1 MPADPRSSVAAL
13 VPVWNGAAFLAQALE
28 SILAQVPAVDE
39 VLVVDDGS
47 SDESAALAE
56 SFGPRVRCLRRPH
69 RGLAAT
75 RNEAVRSSRSDLIA
89 FLDSDDLWPPG
100 RLSLLLRALEENPD
114 CGIAQGR
121 LQRLVRSAAPPG
133 WELVNES
140 WRAPNLSTALIRR
153 SAFAT
158 VGPFDE
164 GLSPGDD
171 VDWLLRARELGV
183 REARVD
189 SITLHYRRHEANLT
203 NDVAMDRSSLL
214 RVLGR
219 SIARRRAGAPEE
231 PPDGSVVR
239 RS

>member
-1 MPADPRSSVAAL
+1 MAVDPRPTVAAL
-13 VPVWNGAAFLAQALE
+13 VPVWNGEAFLAEALE
-28 SILAQVPAVDE
+28 SILVQVPAVDE

-47 SDESAALAE
+47 SDESASLAE
-56 SFGPRVRCLRRPH
+56 SFGPRVRCLRRAH
-69 RGLAAT
+69 RGVAAT
-75 RNEAVRSSRSDLIA
+75 RNDALRSSRSDLIA
-89 FLDSDDLWPPG
+89 FLDADDVWPQG
-100 RLSLLLRALEENPD
+100 RLSRLLRALEESPE

-121 LQRLVRSAAPPG
+121 LQRLVRSGGPTG

-140 WRAPNLSTALIRR
+140 WRAPNLGTGLIRR

-158 VGPFDE
+158 VGLFDE
-164 GLSPGDD
+164 SLAAGDD

-183 REARVD
+183 RESCVD

-219 SIARRRAGAPEE
+219 SIARRRAGGSQE
-231 PPDGSVVR
+231 PPDGSVAG